1 MPASKSKNDR
11 SKVTTIEV
19 CPELNELDIVEAI
32 TWLEDD
38 RETTSPETNRQTVDL
53 AIRAQHAADA
63 KGGA

>member
-1 MPASKSKNDR
+1 MPASESKNER
-11 SKVTTIEV
+11 SKVMTIEV

-32 TWLEDD
+32 TWLEGD

-53 AIRAQHAADA
+53 AIGAKHAAAA